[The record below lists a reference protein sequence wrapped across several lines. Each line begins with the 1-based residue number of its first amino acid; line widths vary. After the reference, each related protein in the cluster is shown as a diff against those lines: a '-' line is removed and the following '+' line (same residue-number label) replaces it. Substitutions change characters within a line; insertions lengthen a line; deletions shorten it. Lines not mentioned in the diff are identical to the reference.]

1 MIWIIIAVA
10 AIVVFGFFEWRS
22 RNKPLP
28 SGLQNHWGAHSAAM
42 NHERPL
48 TGGHDADGRH

>member
-1 MIWIIIAVA
+1 MIWIILAVA
-10 AIVVFGFFEWRS
+10 AVGAFGFFEWRS
-22 RNKPLP
+22 RNTPLSP
-28 SGLQNHWGAHSAAM
+28 GLENHWDAHNTAL